1 MYQVTLE
8 VRVYALIFRNVR
20 VSRQNGGYRR
30 LGIILSL
37 DFGSLALLEPRNNPI
52 IFWVMPMFEPKRPWG
67 ESYKI
72 LKHMI

>member
-8 VRVYALIFRNVR
+8 VRVYALLLRNVR
-20 VSRQNGGYRR
+20 VSSQNGGYRR
-30 LGIILSL
+30 LGIVLSFDL
-37 DFGSLALLEPRNNPI
+37 KSLALLESRNNPI